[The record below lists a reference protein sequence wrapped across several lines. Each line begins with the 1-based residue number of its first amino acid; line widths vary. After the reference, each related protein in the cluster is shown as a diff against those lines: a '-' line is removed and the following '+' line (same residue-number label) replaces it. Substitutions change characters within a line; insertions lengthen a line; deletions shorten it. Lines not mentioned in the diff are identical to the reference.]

1 MCVYACTSVCQLWW
15 LLQKCLYTAITYD
28 NKTGHQWFAM
38 HSRGKGWQHQSF
50 FVPVRAAHSLKSH
63 HSPCKQLML
72 FTKLGT
78 LTTFRIDI
86 TLIGAVAKLC
96 SSTKLFE
103 CSVLNLCFFFF
114 FFILL
119 ASLTMWLELTNLW
132 IVAAHTCYS
141 AASWPLTCISCNKC
155 INLVAQ

>member
-114 FFILL
+114 FHFTSLADNVARAYQLVNSCCTYLL
-119 ASLTMWLELTNLW
+119 QCSFMTSNL
-132 IVAAHTCYS
+132 HF
-141 AASWPLTCISCNKC
+141 L
-155 INLVAQ
+155 